1 LNPRTAILIAV
12 VLGLGGCANMP
23 VLPDEDSEAYDAE
36 PVRPSPV
43 FPSAAVVVDGGL
55 HGLERRYPGGGG
67 ESRMHLW
74 NAIRDAFKEKGLAGK
89 VTGADEPADL
99 KIVCEFLLQDDN
111 NPLHS
116 GFSLITLYLFP
127 HWKMVRL
134 TARARCQV
142 RREFLPDFD
151 FEEELLVYKN
161 PILLPFSPFYA
172 GDPGNCLFTSAGQA
186 LTVHVL
192 KSLRREYPII
202 FRKGA
207 SPPDG

>member
-1 LNPRTAILIAV
+1 LKPRTAILIGL
-12 VLGLGGCANMP
+12 VLVSGGCANMP
-23 VLPDEDSEAYDAE
+23 VLPDEDAEAYEAE
-36 PVRPSPV
+36 PTRATPV
-43 FPSAAVVVDGGL
+43 FPSAAVVVSGAL
-55 HGLERRYPGGGG
+55 HGLERRYPGGDG
-67 ESRMHLW
+67 ESRVHLW
-74 NAIRDAFKEKGLAGK
+74 NSIRDAFEEKGLAGK

-111 NPLHS
+111 NSLHS
-116 GFSLITLYLFP
+116 GFSLLTLYLFP

-172 GDPGNCLFTSAGQA
+172 GDPGNRLFAAAGQA
-186 LTVHVL
+186 LTVHVM

-202 FRKGA
+202 FRQGA
-207 SPPDG
+207 RPADG